1 MFQWG
6 SAGVPGE
13 SRATLTLLRG
23 AGFGPLPSPFCSSV
37 QPHVFLMCPEGQI
50 PRSHCPDS
58 GRRCVERGPLAPPDS
73 LLLCFFRARS
83 SGFRSTLSV
92 LPRSSEYPLALAP
105 SLAKSLRSR
114 SPLFLER
121 SRSCQRWLR
130 VHTRVPG
137 CAGPTK

>member
-23 AGFGPLPSPFCSSV
+23 ADFGPPPSPFCSSV
-37 QPHVFLMCPEGQI
+37 QPRVFLMCPEGQI
-50 PRSHCPDS
+50 PRSHCLDS
-58 GRRCVERGPLAPPDS
+58 RRRCGERDPLAPLDS

-83 SGFRSTLSV
+83 SGLCSTLSV
-92 LPRSSEYPLALAP
+92 LPRSSEYPLAPAP

-114 SPLFLER
+114 SLLFLER
-121 SRSCQRWLR
+121 SRSSQHWPR
-130 VHTRVPG
+130 VHTRDPG